1 MKTERPFTQ
10 RIQDIVSHRENGIR
24 KGARLILAYALA
36 VGLSLLSAHN
46 IHPSLASPAAL
57 SLCSGLA
64 LWACV
69 SESAVDKRTSLQ
81 HAALLVTIGTVTA
94 ALLFSSTKYLHY
106 GQHSFT
112 ELPLVLGAFCVA
124 GLRVYGDLATGIGS
138 QIYIG
143 LLLAQSNIA
152 NFSWTGDG
160 PWIFLIALTAA
171 TLPQLL
177 LHGDMEITRGHE
189 IHQTESAAQPMW
201 LNAFLLGLQSA
212 IPAILILMLAPVFH
226 LREPSWAIT
235 AAAYVVSAYSLG
247 TADRIRRRIV
257 GTVIG
262 VPLGL
267 LFLVFGTKEHLILW
281 GGVAIGMLIYAL
293 SLPERYD
300 IACAAY
306 AFVLML
312 TMIASGE
319 RSVSLLASRVWETL
333 LGCGLAALT
342 MTGMSWL
349 KRKPAGW
356 LQPEA
361 L

>member
-1 MKTERPFTQ
+1 MKTAWPSAQ
-10 RIQDIVSHRENGIR
+10 RIQNAVSHRRNGIR

-36 VGLSLLSAHN
+36 VGLSLLASHY
-46 IHPSLASPAAL
+46 IHPSIASPAAL

-64 LWACV
+64 LWTCV
-69 SESAVDKRTSLQ
+69 SETAIDKKTSLQ
-81 HAALLVTIGTVTA
+81 HAALLVTIGTIAA
-94 ALLFSSTKYLHY
+94 ALLFSGAKYLHY
-106 GQHSFT
+106 GRHSFT

-152 NFSWTGDG
+152 TFSWTADG
-160 PWIFLIALTAA
+160 PWIFFIALTAA

-177 LHGDMEITRGHE
+177 LHGEMELSLGHVT
-189 IHQTESAAQPMW
+189 HQPESTSQPIW
-201 LNAFLLGLQSA
+201 FRAVFLGLQSA
-212 IPAILILMLAPVFH
+212 IPAILILILASIFH

-235 AAAYVVSAYSLG
+235 AAAYVVSAYTLG

-257 GTVIG
+257 GTMVG

-267 LFLVFGTKEHLILW
+267 LFLVFGPKEHLLLW
-281 GGVAIGMLIYAL
+281 GAIAMGMLIYAL

-342 MTGMSWL
+342 MAGMSWIQ
-349 KRKPAGW
+349 RKPAGR
-356 LQPEA
+356 LQPET